1 MAKKN
6 RTTREAVIHVLQ
18 RSGEVMTTKEIVK
31 AATPFATGLQGK
43 TKDHTIYTTTLS
55 ESKKPN
61 GMIVQVEPGKYRIK
75 TQDEIAAMNVVAEE
89 PTPEPETAE
98 VEEPKA
104 EEKVEAEAVE
114 VEPDPKPT
122 AVKRRTRS
130 TARQP
135 KQATPA

>member
-1 MAKKN
+1 MAKKQ

-31 AATPFATGLQGK
+31 AATPFATGLSGR

-75 TQDEIAAMNVVAEE
+75 TTEEIAAMEAASE

-98 VEEPKA
+98 AEEPK
-104 EEKVEAEAVE
+104 EEETEATEAVE
-114 VEPDPKPT
+114 VEPDPKPE
-122 AVKRRTRS
+122 ARKRRSRS